1 MASDLHSIAFDC
13 CVHTEGEQ
21 DHSYFIVVQ
30 EKDSVDHLMAMAAQ
44 KHLLRFNRDV
54 VPGPPYVISPIDDT
68 RHPVAISK
76 CGENPQFLEN
86 LGFINSSIFSEEYL
100 PVHTDVVA
108 KKEQWNVRY

>member
-1 MASDLHSIAFDC
+1 MAAELHSIAFDC
-13 CVHTEGEQ
+13 CVHTASEQ

-68 RHPVAISK
+68 RHQVAIK
-76 CGENPQFLEN
+76 TCGEYPQFLVN
-86 LGFINSSIFSEEYL
+86 FGFIKRLKFSEEYL

-108 KKEQWNVRY
+108 KKEQ